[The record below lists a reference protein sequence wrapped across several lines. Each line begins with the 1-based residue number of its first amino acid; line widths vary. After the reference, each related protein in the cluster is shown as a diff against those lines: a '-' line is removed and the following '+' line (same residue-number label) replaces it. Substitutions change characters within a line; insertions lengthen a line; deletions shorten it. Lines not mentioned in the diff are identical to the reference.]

1 MAERIALLDVNV
13 LIALIDPQHVHHQ
26 PAHAWFQAHGADG
39 WASCPLTHSALLRIL
54 GNPRYPNSPGSPAVL
69 MPLLQ
74 ELLAH
79 PAHVFWSDSLSWN
92 EADLFL
98 SDELLHHGQ
107 ITDTYLLAL
116 AVHHEGVLISFDQRL
131 RPRSVRGGTAV
142 LQLIQP
148 ESS

>member
-26 PAHAWFQAHGADG
+26 PAHGWFQARGGDG
-39 WASCPLTHSALLRIL
+39 WATCPLTQSALLRIL

-79 PAHVFWSDSLSWN
+79 PAHVFWPDSLSWN

-116 AVHHEGVLISFDQRL
+116 AVHYEGVLISFDQRL
-131 RPRSVRGGTAV
+131 SPRSVCGGEAA
-142 LQLIQP
+142 LQLIEP
-148 ESS
+148 AAS

>member
-1 MAERIALLDVNV
+1 
-13 LIALIDPQHVHHQ
+13 
-26 PAHAWFQAHGADG
+26 
-39 WASCPLTHSALLRIL
+39 
-54 GNPRYPNSPGSPAVL
+54 

-79 PAHVFWSDSLSWN
+79 SAHVFWPNSLLWN

-107 ITDTYLLAL
+107 ITDSYLLAL

-131 RPRSVRGGTAV
+131 SPRSVRGGEAA
-142 LQLIQP
+142 LQLI
-148 ESS
+148 ETATS

>member
-1 MAERIALLDVNV
+1 MCFG
-13 LIALIDPQHVHHQ
+13 LI
-26 PAHAWFQAHGADG
+26 
-39 WASCPLTHSALLRIL
+39 R
-54 GNPRYPNSPGSPAVL
+54 SPGMRL
-69 MPLLQ
+69 IC
-74 ELLAH
+74 
-79 PAHVFWSDSLSWN
+79 
-92 EADLFL
+92 FL

>member
-26 PAHAWFQAHGADG
+26 PAHAWFQAHGAEG
-39 WASCPLTHSALLRIL
+39 WASCPLTQSALLRTP

-74 ELLAH
+74 ELLAR
-79 PAHVFWSDSLSWN
+79 PAHVFWPDSLSWN

-98 SDELLHHGQ
+98 SDELLHHGH
-107 ITDTYLLAL
+107 ITNTYLLAL

>member
-1 MAERIALLDVNV
+1 MATLATPTV
-13 LIALIDPQHVHHQ
+13 
-26 PAHAWFQAHGADG
+26 QAVQ
-39 WASCPLTHSALLRIL
+39 L
-54 GNPRYPNSPGSPAVL
+54 L

-74 ELLAH
+74 DLQAH
-79 PAHVFWSDSLSWN
+79 PAHVFWPDSFAWN

-131 RPRSVRGGTAV
+131 SPRSVRGGEAA
-142 LQLIQP
+142 LQLIKKRCLEAISSCDR
-148 ESS
+148 ESCGRDPSKLI

>member
-1 MAERIALLDVNV
+1 MAERIALLDDNV
-13 LIALIDPQHVHHQ
+13 LIALIDPRHVHHQ

-39 WASCPLTHSALLRIL
+39 WASCPLRQSALLRIL
-54 GNPRYPNSPGSPAVL
+54 GNPRYPKSPGSPAVL

-79 PAHVFWSDSLSWN
+79 PAHVFWPDSLSWN

-107 ITDTYLLAL
+107 IMGTYLLAL
-116 AVHHEGVLISFDQRL
+116 AVHYEGVLISFDKRL
-131 RPRSVRGGTAV
+131 SPRSVRGGTAA
-142 LQLIQP
+142 LQLIKP
-148 ESS
+148 KAS

>member
-1 MAERIALLDVNV
+1 MERIALLDVNV
-13 LIALIDPQHVHHQ
+13 LIALVDPQHVHRHL
-26 PAHAWFQAHGADG
+26 AHDWFQAHGGDG
-39 WASCPLTHSALLRIL
+39 WATCPLTQNALLRIL

-69 MPLLQ
+69 MPLPQ

-79 PAHVFWSDSLSWN
+79 PAHVFWPDSLSWN

-116 AVHHEGVLISFDQRL
+116 AVHHEGVLISFDQRIS
-131 RPRSVRGGTAV
+131 PRSVRGGEAA
-142 LQLIQP
+142 LQLIKP
-148 ESS
+148 AAS